1 MPRLTITISEDQSE
15 LLEELSGEAGE
26 YDSKSEAVREFIQA
40 GERQVE
46 LQAQVDE
53 LRERVQ
59 SRENRI
65 KDLESQL
72 RERSQVET
80 KIDNLP
86 DRIQSHETYQE
97 RRQRLLDEASVP
109 TRIKWK
115 VMGVPVEEN
124 DSE

>member
-53 LRERVQ
+53 LRERV
-59 SRENRI
+59 
-65 KDLESQL
+65 
-72 RERSQVET
+72 
-80 KIDNLP
+80 
-86 DRIQSHETYQE
+86 
-97 RRQRLLDEASVP
+97 
-109 TRIKWK
+109 
-115 VMGVPVEEN
+115 
-124 DSE
+124 

>member
-86 DRIQSHETYQE
+86 DRIQSNETYQE
-97 RRQRLLDEASVP
+97 RRQRLLDKASVP
-109 TRIKWK
+109 TRIKWTI
-115 VMGVPVEEN
+115 MGVPVEEN
-124 DSE
+124 DS

>member
-46 LQAQVDE
+46 L
-53 LRERVQ
+53 RERVQ
-59 SRENRI
+59 
-65 KDLESQL
+65 DLESQL

-86 DRIQSHETYQE
+86 DRILSHETYQD
-97 RRQRLLDEASVP
+97 RRQRLLDKASVP
-109 TRIKWK
+109 TRIKWTI
-115 VMGVPVEEN
+115 MGVPVEEN
-124 DSE
+124 DS

>member
-1 MPRLTITISEDQSE
+1 
-15 LLEELSGEAGE
+15 
-26 YDSKSEAVREFIQA
+26 
-40 GERQVE
+40 
-46 LQAQVDE
+46 

-65 KDLESQL
+65 KNLESQL

-109 TRIKWK
+109 TRMKWM
-115 VMGVPVEEN
+115 VTGVPVEEN